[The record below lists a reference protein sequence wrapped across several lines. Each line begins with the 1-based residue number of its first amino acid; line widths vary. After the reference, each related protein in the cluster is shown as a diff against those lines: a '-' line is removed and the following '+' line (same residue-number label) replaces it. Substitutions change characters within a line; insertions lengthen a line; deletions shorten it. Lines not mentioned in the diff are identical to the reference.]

1 MNHKDNN
8 GNTPLHD
15 AIAHNHFKIV
25 EILLEHEDIEIDV
38 QERDYSMVTVF
49 DILDVKCCI

>member
-38 QERDYSMVTVF
+38 QETGLETYLYF
-49 DILDVKCCI
+49 FLNK

>member
-15 AIAHNHFKIV
+15 AIAHNHVKIV